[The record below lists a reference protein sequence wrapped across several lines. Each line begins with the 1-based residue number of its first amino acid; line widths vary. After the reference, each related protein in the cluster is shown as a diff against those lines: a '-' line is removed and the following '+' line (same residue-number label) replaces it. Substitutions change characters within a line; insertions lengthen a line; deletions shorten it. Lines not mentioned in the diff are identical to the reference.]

1 MESKFLRTCLK
12 KLSNDPSWTKISQEQ
27 RTLLWLSKSLRD
39 TNQRSASGRCFGSC
53 LTLGREAEKR
63 EIPLK
68 LIRWKVLNDKDY
80 ADHWAVRFNETF
92 TIDLTSVQFDKSGE
106 VLQKVSAYPQNF
118 SSMREYPFEIFSEIY
133 QKEPDPQ
140 KFSSKTMWDFYKA
153 MLFYDL
159 RSVQQKKA
167 LMSTS
172 IELMD
177 RIKECIPL
185 IVYSV
190 NEWANGR
197 LVSINNRVNL
207 QIESVEKTLGI

>member
-1 MESKFLRTCLK
+1 
-12 KLSNDPSWTKISQEQ
+12 
-27 RTLLWLSKSLRD
+27 
-39 TNQRSASGRCFGSC
+39 
-53 LTLGREAEKR
+53 
-63 EIPLK
+63 
-68 LIRWKVLNDKDY
+68 
-80 ADHWAVRFNETF
+80 
-92 TIDLTSVQFDKSGE
+92 
-106 VLQKVSAYPQNF
+106 
-118 SSMREYPFEIFSEIY
+118 
-133 QKEPDPQ
+133 
-140 KFSSKTMWDFYKA
+140 MWDFYKA